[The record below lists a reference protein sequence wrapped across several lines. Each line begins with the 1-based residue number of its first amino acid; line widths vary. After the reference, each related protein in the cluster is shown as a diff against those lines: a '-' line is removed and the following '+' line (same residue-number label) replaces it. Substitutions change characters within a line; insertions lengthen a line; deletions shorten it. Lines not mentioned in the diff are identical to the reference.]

1 MTFLISAV
9 GASRREVDPEHVGRH
24 RTEERLAEA
33 VMVGGAGTALYE
45 HHEKNEDEER
55 EEKYE
60 RRDEKKHGWF
70 G

>member
-1 MTFLISAV
+1 M
-9 GASRREVDPEHVGRH
+9 DPEHAGRH
-24 RTEERLAEA
+24 RTEGRLAEA
-33 VMVGGAGTALYE
+33 VMVGGFGTALYE
-45 HHEKNEDEER
+45 HHEMNEDKER